1 MASYAPGY
9 SSLTGSTR
17 MIGGA
22 ATAPK
27 QTLLQMLKE
36 NLPVSPD
43 IGASKYFQ
51 ERWTALTNLNE
62 IRLTQIFEVIQY
74 GLLYLGSSFIVAV
87 SIDYLFPKYDTE
99 KSTRGIIGEIILQV
113 IVLLIVVFYMRKLVK
128 LVPMLFVVNFD
139 FDGDG
144 RIPTYRPY
152 ESTEYM
158 GDLVM
163 YLVFIAVQRNLL
175 FKITEVGDR
184 ANTWLDAHYKK
195 LQ

>member
-9 SSLTGSTR
+9 TSLTGPTR
-17 MIGGA
+17 IMGGA
-22 ATAPK
+22 AAPK
-27 QTLLQMLKE
+27 QTLLHMLRE

-51 ERWTALTNLNE
+51 ERWSALTNLNE

-74 GLLYLGSSFIVAV
+74 GLLYLGASFAVAV
-87 SIDYLFPKYDTE
+87 SIDYLFPKYEAE
-99 KSTRGIIGEIILQV
+99 KSTRRLIGEIVLQV
-113 IVLLIVVFYMRKLVK
+113 IVLLVAVFYMRKLVK
-128 LVPMLFVVNFD
+128 LVPMLFIVNFD

-144 RIPTYRPY
+144 RIPTYRSY

-175 FKITEVGDR
+175 FKITEISDR
-184 ANTWLDAHYKK
+184 
-195 LQ
+195 LQTAMSNYHNQIK